1 MNTISGVYGAGEAA
15 VMSVQAGIDIVLMP
29 EDFDAGIRGSSQR
42 REEW

>member
-29 EDFDAGIRGSSQR
+29 EDLTQAFEQFAAP
-42 REEW
+42 